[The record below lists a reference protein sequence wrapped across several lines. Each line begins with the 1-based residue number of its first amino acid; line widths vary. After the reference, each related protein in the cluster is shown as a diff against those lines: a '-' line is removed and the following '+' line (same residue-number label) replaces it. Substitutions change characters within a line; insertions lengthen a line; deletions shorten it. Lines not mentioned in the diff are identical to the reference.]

1 MLSAMLAAGCVSSSS
16 KKAASPEA
24 GLVEQHIA
32 TGDNLEKQNR
42 FSSALEQYE
51 LALTIEP
58 GNVSAVQH
66 KKQVLSRLW
75 SRAQD
80 HFNRGVILDKQ
91 GKYDAARKEYLSA
104 LQNWPDHKQ
113 AKAKL
118 TPGGVIDQTGDYI
131 THILASGESVSK
143 LGLIYYGDLKTYP
156 VIGKFNHL
164 ADVTKVRIGQK
175 IKIPVVEG
183 FSLDRLQ
190 QKQQTYMDSRKVEEK
205 TAPPA
210 SMMKGDTKEMEP
222 SPQAPIVQPE
232 PSGYPSPEK
241 EAADEIV
248 DEIADEI
255 AKETEIADEIPE
267 EKMAMKETASSSYE
281 PAIDLFN
288 KKKYAQAIPLFEAAQ
303 KTDPENESLRKYLF
317 DSNFQL
323 GLIQFKTEQFL
334 PAKRSFESA
343 LAYDVFC
350 EMCPGYIEKCE
361 STYKEKH
368 YNLGIHHFG
377 KEQLKEAIN
386 EWKLVKKIDPD
397 YKDLTP
403 NLKKAELL
411 YERLESI
418 KQGKT
423 Q

>member
-1 MLSAMLAAGCVSSSS
+1 MLSAMLAAGCISSSS
-16 KKAASPEA
+16 KKVTPSEA

-32 TGDNLEKQNR
+32 TGGNLEKQNR

-51 LALTIEP
+51 LALTIDP
-58 GNVSAVQH
+58 GNVSAAQH
-66 KKQVLSRLW
+66 KKKVLSKLW

-80 HFNRGVILDKQ
+80 HFNQGVILDQQ

-104 LQNWPDHKQ
+104 LQNWPDYEQ

-156 VIGKFNHL
+156 IIGKFNNL

-175 IKIPVVEG
+175 LKIPVIEG
-183 FSLDRLQ
+183 ISLARLQ
-190 QKQQTYMDSRKVEEK
+190 QIQETYINSRENEEE
-205 TAPPA
+205 TAPP
-210 SMMKGDTKEMEP
+210 SPPIMKGDTKEMEP
-222 SPQAPIVQPE
+222 SPDEQIEIAQPE
-232 PSGYPSPEK
+232 LSEYPSPEK
-241 EAADEIV
+241 EVVKEVAAEV
-248 DEIADEI
+248 
-255 AKETEIADEIPE
+255 AKETETVVELPE
-267 EKMAMKETASSSYE
+267 EKMAMKETVPFSYE
-281 PAIDLFN
+281 PAIELFN
-288 KKKYAQAIPLFEAAQ
+288 KKEYAQAIPLFEAAQ

-334 PAKRSFESA
+334 PAKSSFESA
-343 LAYDVFC
+343 LGYDVFC
-350 EMCPGYIEKCE
+350 EMCPDYIEKCE

-368 YNLGIHHFG
+368 YNLGIHYFG
-377 KEQLKEAIN
+377 KEQLKEAIT

-397 YKDLTP
+397 YKDLTT

>member
-16 KKAASPEA
+16 KKADPLEV

-32 TGDNLEKQNR
+32 RGDNLEKENR
-42 FSSALEQYE
+42 LSSALEQYE

-58 GNVSAVQH
+58 ENVSAVQH
-66 KKQVLSRLW
+66 KKQVLSKLW

-113 AKAKL
+113 AKEKL
-118 TPGGVIDQTGDYI
+118 TPGGVIEQTGGYI

-156 VIGKFNHL
+156 VIGKFNNL

-175 IKIPVVEG
+175 LKIPVVEG
-183 FSLDRLQ
+183 FSLAHLQ
-190 QKQQTYMDSRKVEEK
+190 QAQQTYVDSRKVKEK
-205 TAPPA
+205 IAPPPP
-210 SMMKGDTKEMEP
+210 MMKGDTKEMEP

-241 EAADEIV
+241 EVADEVV
-248 DEIADEI
+248 DEVVDEV
-255 AKETEIADEIPE
+255 AKETGTVVELPE
-267 EKMAMKETASSSYE
+267 EKMATKETVPISYE
-281 PAIDLFN
+281 PAIELFN
-288 KKKYAQAIPLFEAAQ
+288 KKEYAKAIPLFAATQ
-303 KTDPENESLRKYLF
+303 MGDPEDESLRKYLF
-317 DSNFQL
+317 DSHFQL
-323 GLIQFKTEQFL
+323 GLIQFKAEQFL
-334 PAKRSFESA
+334 LAKSSFESA
-343 LAYDVFC
+343 LGYDVFC

-361 STYKEKH
+361 SSYKEKH
-368 YNLGIHHFG
+368 YNLGIHYFG
-377 KEQLKEAIN
+377 KEQLKKAIN

-423 Q
+423 P